1 MVLAC
6 VPLALGSSACR
17 RSQDPPEA
25 APAPARSTTAARP
38 APAPSA
44 GGADNA
50 SSGTAGAPTS
60 AEALSGDGLYLC
72 TNKFEDQVVQRV
84 ALPTGQAFL
93 ISHGAQ
99 SWLTSEGESLEDED
113 LRQLERAFREAHFFD
128 FPEHVHTAGAAE
140 REWDLRF
147 ATHDRAHQAVSFQ
160 EPGSPFRELFAACD
174 RVFSKLPTTRSEDV
188 TVALAIYRTLEEYAK
203 GMKRPDP
210 RRQLLLD
217 WLDSLQAEFPG
228 Q

>member
-1 MVLAC
+1 MCL
-6 VPLALGSSACR
+6 PLVFAPCACR
-17 RSQDPPEA
+17 RSQDPAEG
-25 APAPARSTTAARP
+25 APSTARSSTAAARP
-38 APAPSA
+38 SPVPGA
-44 GGADNA
+44 GGSAN
-50 SSGTAGAPTS
+50 SGAAGAAAS
-60 AEALSGDGLYLC
+60 EALSGDGLYLC

-84 ALPTGQAFL
+84 ALPNGQAFL
-93 ISHGAQ
+93 ISHGPQ

-113 LRQLERAFREAHFFD
+113 LKKLERAFRDSHFFE

-147 ATHDRAHQAVSFQ
+147 ATHERSHQAVSFQ
-160 EPGSPFRELFAACD
+160 EPASPFRELFGACE
-174 RVFSKLPTTRSEDV
+174 RAFSKLPTTRSEDV

>member
-1 MVLAC
+1 
-6 VPLALGSSACR
+6 
-17 RSQDPPEA
+17 
-25 APAPARSTTAARP
+25 
-38 APAPSA
+38 
-44 GGADNA
+44 
-50 SSGTAGAPTS
+50 
-60 AEALSGDGLYLC
+60 
-72 TNKFEDQVVQRV
+72 VVQRV

-99 SWLTSEGESLEDED
+99 SWLTSEGETLEAED
-113 LRQLERAFREAHFFD
+113 LRQLERAFRDSHFFD

-147 ATHDRAHQAVSFQ
+147 ATHERAHQAVSFQ

-174 RVFSKLPTTRSEDV
+174 RAFSKLPTTRSDDV

-203 GMKRPDP
+203 AMKRPDP
-210 RRQLLLD
+210 RRQMLLD

>member
-1 MVLAC
+1 MPLVLGLC
-6 VPLALGSSACR
+6 ACR
-17 RSQDPPEA
+17 RGQDPPEA
-25 APAPARSTTAARP
+25 APSPARSSTAAARP
-38 APAPSA
+38 APVPNA
-44 GGADNA
+44 GGAGNA
-50 SSGTAGAPTS
+50 SSGAAGAST

-93 ISHGAQ
+93 ISHGPQ
-99 SWLTSEGESLEDED
+99 SWLTSEGETLDDED
-113 LRQLERAFREAHFFD
+113 LRQLERAFRDAHFFD

-147 ATHDRAHQAVSFQ
+147 ATHERAHQAVSFQ
-160 EPGSPFRELFAACD
+160 EPGPPFRELFAACE
-174 RVFSKLPTTRSEDV
+174 RAFSKLPTTRSEDV
-188 TVALAIYRTLEEYAK
+188 TVALAIYRSLEEYAK